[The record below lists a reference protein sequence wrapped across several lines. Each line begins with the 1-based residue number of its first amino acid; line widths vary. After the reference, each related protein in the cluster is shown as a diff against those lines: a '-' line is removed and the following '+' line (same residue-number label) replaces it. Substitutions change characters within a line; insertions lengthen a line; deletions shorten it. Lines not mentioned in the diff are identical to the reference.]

1 MEHMGLNMSL
11 MAELMQN
18 PEFEGFK
25 ETIESDKFLDMPH
38 TAQLLYIHL
47 WINQDSEH
55 LVRNVKATAR
65 GIGAA
70 WQDINELN
78 SNGFLLGI
86 DPQVYYV
93 NEVYYVNDLYL
104 SAFRKENENG

>member
-1 MEHMGLNMSL
+1 MEHMELNMSL

-65 GIGAA
+65 GIGATSE
-70 WQDINELN
+70 DIDTL
-78 SNGFLLGI
+78 SRIGFLLWV
-86 DPQVYYV
+86 DPLVF
-93 NEVYYVNDLYL
+93 YVNDLYL
-104 SAFRKENENG
+104 SSMGKENEDG

>member
-1 MEHMGLNMSL
+1 MEHMELNMSL

-65 GIGAA
+65 GIGATSE
-70 WQDINELN
+70 DIDTL
-78 SNGFLLGI
+78 SRTGLLLWV
-86 DPQVYYV
+86 DPLVF
-93 NEVYYVNDLYL
+93 YVNDLYL
-104 SAFRKENENG
+104 SSMGKENEDG